1 MYLFIFLQKN
11 NEMTDHLKL
20 DIVKLEAAAS
30 KLRAMAH
37 PMRIAIIELLNNNKR
52 LNVTEIY
59 EALHIEQAAASHHL
73 NILKSKGILA
83 SKRDGK
89 QIHYSLKNS
98 TLLDIITCINK
109 CNEAQ

>member
-37 PMRIAIIELLNNNKR
+37 PMRIAIIELLNNNKNSFVAIRTIRSFSLRYCPVGRPGQGR
-52 LNVTEIY
+52 LGSPNGRPGLARAGQIFYKPT
-59 EALHIEQAAASHHL
+59 SPG
-73 NILKSKGILA
+73 SKL
-83 SKRDGK
+83 
-89 QIHYSLKNS
+89 
-98 TLLDIITCINK
+98 
-109 CNEAQ
+109 